1 LRDEVKTYVKIGQ
14 IMHYTRRP
22 MLAMLAAVLAPAAGG
37 SHALADKTKHGPE
50 TQRFFHSEP
59 VYTGSEASTRP
70 DDAVHKVRHSRTG
83 AAMAYQ
89 RAVPSSDATG
99 VLTYTATLPSQ

>member
-14 IMHYTRRP
+14 IMHFTRRP
-22 MLAMLAAVLAPAAGG
+22 MLAMLAAVLTPAAEG
-37 SHALADKTKHGPE
+37 SQALADKTKHGPE
-50 TQRFFHSEP
+50 AQRFFHREP
-59 VYTGSEASTRP
+59 VCTGSEASTRP
-70 DDAVHKVRHSRTG
+70 DDAVHKVRHSHTG

-99 VLTYTATLPSQ
+99 VLTYAATLPLQ